1 MHEETATV
9 QNIST
14 REQQEQS
21 RLVQSIET
29 GGLWEDTP
37 TPLNNNVVT
46 NPTEVVEKELSNQ
59 DQRNSFLI

>member
-1 MHEETATV
+1 VHEETATV